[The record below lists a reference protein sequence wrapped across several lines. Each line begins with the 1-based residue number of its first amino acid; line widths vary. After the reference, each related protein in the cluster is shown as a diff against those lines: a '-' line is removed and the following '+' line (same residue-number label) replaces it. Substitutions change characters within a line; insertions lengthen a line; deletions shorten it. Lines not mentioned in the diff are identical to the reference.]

1 MISYDHVPY
10 LPTCRK
16 EMEEFGWDELDVLL
30 LTGDAYVDHPSFGV
44 SLIGRILLAAGFRTG
59 VIAQFPWQDPEV
71 LKVMGTPRVG
81 IGISSGNLDSM
92 VNIYTAGRRKR
103 REDAYIENG
112 ETGKRPP
119 HALVVYSQLAKRA
132 FPGVPVVVGGLE
144 ASMRRVTHYDYWQ
157 DKLRF
162 PVLVDTKADI
172 LIYGMGER
180 PILEIFNRLRDNQAL
195 DGIPGT
201 ARLLGK
207 KAAESFVKP
216 DNFYELPSHE
226 EHLQRKSAL
235 MDSIKLVELASNQHA
250 NRGLIERVGDRLLVI
265 EPPQPPLTGEEL
277 DRVNELNFSRKP
289 HPKYKNRIP
298 AFETIRDSIPAVRG
312 CPGGCTFCGLVAHQG
327 RGVTSRSEE
336 SILRDVERL
345 TADKDFR
352 GTISDIGG
360 AAGNIY
366 GSIVK
371 DLAQCRKCRRSS
383 CLWPLPCPN
392 FSCDGKR
399 LLNLLREVRKN
410 PKVKHLY
417 INSGMRLDLANMQKE
432 LFREIIRCHVSGHM
446 KVAPEHLNDDVLK
459 LMRKNPAQDF
469 YVFKKFFE
477 EESKAAG
484 KEQYL
489 IPLFI
494 SNFPGCTAEKMKT
507 VDDYLDSHNWSPQQ
521 VQDYIPLPMTMGG
534 AMYYTGL
541 APDGSPIE
549 VNRGL
554 AERRTQINMLKK
566 KRPGARPRENEGRMQ
581 ANNQPRYEKKK
592 YSTNGKSR
600 NNFHKK
606 GNHNN

>member
-1 MISYDHVPY
+1 MTSFDHIPY
-10 LPTCRK
+10 LPTNRK
-16 EMEEFGWDELDVLL
+16 EMEEFGWDALDVLL

-44 SLIGRILLAAGFRTG
+44 PLIGRILLAAGFRTG
-59 VIAQFPWQDPEV
+59 IIAQFPWQDPEV
-71 LKVMGTPRVG
+71 LKVMGTPRIG

-132 FPGVPVVVGGLE
+132 FPGVPVVLGGLE

-180 PILEIFNRLRDNQAL
+180 PILEIFNRLRDHKSL
-195 DGIPGT
+195 EGIPGT

-207 KAAESFVKP
+207 KAAECFVKP

-235 MDSIKLVELASNQHA
+235 MDAIKLVELASNQYA
-250 NRGLIERVGDRLLVI
+250 NRGLIEKVGDRLLVV
-265 EPPQPPLTGEEL
+265 EPPQPPLTSEEL

-289 HPKYKNRIP
+289 HPMHKNRIP
-298 AFETIRDSIPAVRG
+298 AFETIRDSIPAIRG

-327 RGVTSRSEE
+327 RGVTSRSEQ
-336 SILRDVERL
+336 SILRDVKRL
-345 TADKDFR
+345 TASKDFK

-366 GSIVK
+366 GSVVK
-371 DLAQCRKCRRSS
+371 DLNKCAQCRRSS

-399 LLNLLREVRKN
+399 LIALLREVRN
-410 PKVKHLY
+410 TPGVKHLY
-417 INSGMRLDLANMQKE
+417 INSGMRLDLANMQKD
-432 LFREIIRCHVSGHM
+432 LFREIIRYHVSGHM

-477 EESKAAG
+477 EESKSAG

-507 VDDYLDSHNWSPQQ
+507 VDDYLDAHNWSPQQ

-541 APDGSPIE
+541 APDGTPIE

-566 KRPGARPRENEGRMQ
+566 KRPGARPRQNEGNFQ
-581 ANNQPRYEKKK
+581 SNPENCKSKGKPP
-592 YSTNGKSR
+592 YSGKSG
-600 NNFHKK
+600 KYK
-606 GNHNN
+606 GKPRSGSR